1 MAWPT
6 CGHFW
11 KVTPRLLQVFAGA
24 FIRDSTIQPMKYSQ
38 GHHQHEFCDT
48 WFINY
53 SIMKGFMAQHLWVTS
68 HGSQQPG
75 SMVGDFLG
83 MVSREVARLPR
94 RWHFQ
99 DWGEGKPVPA
109 AHGPWQPCWMPERQ
123 HLGNCLFK
131 GLRVSFDIEPDPPP
145 QCNVIMSQEVLYA
158 KIIYATRAPLW
169 HPTPLHR
176 AQAPLP
182 KNHAKLKENYCFRA
196 IIKTIR
202 NGVFF
207 SFAGSRPHRMSLIFW
222 TWDLNRSKCGE
233 YIDGGMGQVGEWGS
247 LHRATVH
254 ALSKLIKIAS
264 NHCMLESHSS
274 VFMAGPG
281 PLRQV
286 FLLGHEPWALS
297 HEPWGTSL
305 EPWTTDHSFI
315 VDELINWSIILGR

>member
-75 SMVGDFLG
+75 SMAGDFLG
-83 MVSREVARLPR
+83 LVGRDVAGFPH

-99 DWGEGKPVPA
+99 GCGEGQAVPPP
-109 AHGPWQPCWMPERQ
+109 HGPQQLGWSPERQ

-131 GLRVSFDIEPDPPP
+131 GLRVSFDIEPKPPP
-145 QCNVIMSQEVLYA
+145 QCNNVIMSQ
-158 KIIYATRAPLW
+158 
-169 HPTPLHR
+169 

-182 KNHAKLKENYCFRA
+182 KNHAKLKENCCFRT

-207 SFAGSRPHRMSLIFW
+207 SFAGSRPHRMMSLIFW

-233 YIDGGMGQVGEWGS
+233 YIDGGMGQVGEWGG
-247 LHRATVH
+247 LHRVMVH
-254 ALSKLIKIAS
+254 ALS
-264 NHCMLESHSS
+264 
-274 VFMAGPG
+274 
-281 PLRQV
+281 
-286 FLLGHEPWALS
+286 
-297 HEPWGTSL
+297 
-305 EPWTTDHSFI
+305 
-315 VDELINWSIILGR
+315 